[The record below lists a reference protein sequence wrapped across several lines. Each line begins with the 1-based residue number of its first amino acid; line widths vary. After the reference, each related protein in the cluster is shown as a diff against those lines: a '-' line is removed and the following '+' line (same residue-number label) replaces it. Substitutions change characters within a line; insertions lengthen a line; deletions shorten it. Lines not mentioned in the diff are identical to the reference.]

1 MKESKTKVSKTADI
15 LRKGI
20 PVFFWAAV
28 ILLCFLYRDRI
39 TVENIVNFTPE
50 NPVLAVGIMLLLFAF
65 KSVTFVIYGSI
76 LYAVN
81 GILFPLPF
89 AILLNMAGSAIM
101 ATLPFLIGRR
111 KGSGLL
117 VKLTEK
123 YPKLSVLR
131 KLPSENGF
139 FLSMVIRLM
148 GCLPGDVVSMYF
160 GASGIRYEIE
170 DRELQIVL
178 RGPLEQLSGIRP
190 SDVYALVDLSGYSSD
205 SSAKVTKTPTIV
217 IDAEN
222 AADVYEVGEYAVQVQ
237 IN

>member
-1 MKESKTKVSKTADI
+1 MKENKIKVSKTADI

-111 KGSGLL
+111 NGSGLL
-117 VKLTEK
+117 VKLTVK

-131 KLPSENGF
+131 ELPSENGF

-160 GASGIRYEIE
+160 GASGIRY
-170 DRELQIVL
+170 REYLTGTLIGL
-178 RGPLEQLSGIRP
+178 TP
-190 SDVYALVDLSGYSSD
+190 S
-205 SSAKVTKTPTIV
+205 IV
-217 IDAEN
+217 IFTVMGMS
-222 AADVYEVGEYAVQVQ
+222 ADDVTSPAFIISVCCEILTALTS
-237 IN
+237 IIWFFCWNRKRRKSL

>member
-1 MKESKTKVSKTADI
+1 MKENKIKVSKTADI

-111 KGSGLL
+111 NGSGLL

-139 FLSMVIRLM
+139 FLSVVIRLM

-160 GASGIRYEIE
+160 GASGIRY
-170 DRELQIVL
+170 REYLTGTLIGL
-178 RGPLEQLSGIRP
+178 TP
-190 SDVYALVDLSGYSSD
+190 S
-205 SSAKVTKTPTIV
+205 IV
-217 IDAEN
+217 IFTVIGMSADDVTSPAFIISVCCEILN
-222 AADVYEVGEYAVQVQ
+222 ALTS
-237 IN
+237 IIWFFCWNRKRRKSL

>member
-1 MKESKTKVSKTADI
+1 MKENKIKVSKTADI

-89 AILLNMAGSAIM
+89 ALLLNMAGSAIM

-160 GASGIRYEIE
+160 GASGIRY
-170 DRELQIVL
+170 REYLTGTLIGL
-178 RGPLEQLSGIRP
+178 TP
-190 SDVYALVDLSGYSSD
+190 S
-205 SSAKVTKTPTIV
+205 IV
-217 IDAEN
+217 IFTVMGMSADDVTSPAFIISVCCEILN
-222 AADVYEVGEYAVQVQ
+222 ALTS
-237 IN
+237 IIWFFCWNRKRRKSL

>member
-1 MKESKTKVSKTADI
+1 MKENKIKVSKTADI

-160 GASGIRYEIE
+160 GASGIRY
-170 DRELQIVL
+170 REYLTGTLIGL
-178 RGPLEQLSGIRP
+178 TP
-190 SDVYALVDLSGYSSD
+190 S
-205 SSAKVTKTPTIV
+205 IV
-217 IDAEN
+217 IFTVMGMS
-222 AADVYEVGEYAVQVQ
+222 ADDVTSPAFIISVCCEILTALTS
-237 IN
+237 IIWFFCWNRKRRKSL

>member
-1 MKESKTKVSKTADI
+1 MKENKINVSKTADI

-111 KGSGLL
+111 NGSGLL

-160 GASGIRYEIE
+160 GASGIRY
-170 DRELQIVL
+170 REYLTGTLIGL
-178 RGPLEQLSGIRP
+178 TP
-190 SDVYALVDLSGYSSD
+190 S
-205 SSAKVTKTPTIV
+205 IV
-217 IDAEN
+217 IFTVMGMS
-222 AADVYEVGEYAVQVQ
+222 ADDVTSPAFIISVCCEILTALTS
-237 IN
+237 IIWFFCWNRKRRKSL

>member
-39 TVENIVNFTPE
+39 TVDNIVNFTPE
-50 NPVLAVGIMLLLFAF
+50 NPVLAAGIMLLLFAF
-65 KSVTFVIYGSI
+65 KSVTFVIYGSV

-160 GASGIRYEIE
+160 GASGIRY
-170 DRELQIVL
+170 REYLTGTLIGL
-178 RGPLEQLSGIRP
+178 TP
-190 SDVYALVDLSGYSSD
+190 S
-205 SSAKVTKTPTIV
+205 IV
-217 IDAEN
+217 IFTVMGMS
-222 AADVYEVGEYAVQVQ
+222 ADDVTSPAFIISVCCEILSVLTS
-237 IN
+237 IIWFFCWNRKRRKSS